1 MSEPARLAS
10 LDAFRGLAIGG
21 MILVNNPGSWSHV
34 YPPLLHADWHGFTPT
49 DQIFPAFLFAV
60 GAAIPFTMA
69 RYRESGDAHRRA
81 LHRRVLRR
89 VVLLFA
95 LGLILN
101 VATPVL
107 QWALHGKAIDPDGL
121 RVMGV
126 LQRISLAYLLTML
139 VVMLLPLRL
148 QVAAVI
154 LVLIGYWAALA
165 LVPVPG
171 FGTGDL
177 TAEGSLPAY
186 VDRLILSPGHLY
198 QGRFEPEGFLS
209 TLPAF
214 ASVMFGY
221 GAGVWIKESP
231 VSRKVA
237 GNLIV
242 VGLAYTAL
250 GYLWG
255 TTFPI
260 NKQLWTSSY
269 TVFTGGI
276 SLVLFGILYEI
287 LEVRRWRWIGWPF
300 QVMGMNAIFL
310 FFASGFVARVLYT
323 VRADDGL
330 SLYQWI
336 YERLFVPWAGNLNG
350 SLAFAV
356 ATVLVWWVILYGMY
370 RRRWFIRL

>member
-1 MSEPARLAS
+1 MSEPTRLAS

-21 MILVNNPGSWSHV
+21 MILVNNPGSWHHV
-34 YPPLLHADWHGFTPT
+34 YPPLLHAKWHGFTPT

-60 GAAIPFTMA
+60 GAAIPFTMD
-69 RYRESGDAHRRA
+69 RYDAGGSAHRRA
-81 LHRRVLRR
+81 LSLRVFRRVI
-89 VVLLFA
+89 LLFA

-101 VATPVL
+101 AATPVL
-107 QWALHGKAIDPDGL
+107 QWALHGRAIDPESL

-126 LQRISLAYLLTML
+126 LQRISLSYLLAML
-139 VVMLLPLRL
+139 AVMLLPLRL

-154 LVLIGYWAALA
+154 LVLVGYWGGLE
-165 LVPVPG
+165 LIPVPG
-171 FGTGDL
+171 FGPGQL
-177 TAEGSLPAY
+177 TAEGSLPTY
-186 VDRLILSPGHLY
+186 IDRLILSPGHLY
-198 QGRFEPEGFLS
+198 KGGFEPEGFLA

-221 GAGVWIKESP
+221 GAGLWVKESP
-231 VSRKVA
+231 VSRKIA

-242 VGLAYTAL
+242 AGMAYMVL

-255 TTFPI
+255 ATFPI

-269 TVFTGGI
+269 VVFTAGI

-287 LEVRRWRWIGWPF
+287 LEVRQWRWIGWPF

-310 FFASGFVARVLYT
+310 FFASGLVARVLYT
-323 VRADDGL
+323 VRTEDGL

-336 YERLFVPWAGNLNG
+336 YERWFVPWAGELNG

-356 ATVLVWWVILYGMY
+356 ATILVWWLVLFVMY
-370 RRRWFIRL
+370 RLRWFLRL